1 MLWQAPKRW
10 AKGQWKPWQGAAAA
24 AELAAAMVCL
34 GGPLG
39 TLQWVPEQARQALR
53 RHDPML
59 WGGRQI
65 QAV

>member
-1 MLWQAPKRW
+1 MD
-10 AKGQWKPWQGAAAA
+10 AAAA